1 MKTLKWTL
9 AALVTAVLASA
20 AAAQT
25 APARQGGAVASPA
38 NSVEMASLAPADAKA
53 LIETL
58 DAAGLRRDLLESK
71 FWAALGQTQAF
82 QEWRAGEKYAQMRQ
96 RIDQFL
102 RSIDMSEDQALKTY
116 LGRRSAV
123 VLLPSGDEKK
133 PDGVLLLQ
141 VAGAAPDES
150 EALARR
156 FVESV
161 GAQEVKKHRDVA
173 VWEVQKDSSVDRM
186 AFRGGVL
193 MITSAGGDALER
205 VLDAAL
211 GGPSLGAT
219 EDFKRATE
227 GLPPD
232 WGARAYAARC
242 PPRKG
247 PGAVAL
253 YPQGSGHVHFEW
265 RLVGGEADLS
275 LTRPAQ
281 LAGPGALPDTAVAA
295 VSTVFYPDAIWEKI
309 KAKAAQ
315 QGTAGEEKI
324 RRAEMFMRGWFIG
337 KTMPE
342 ITAAFGPEASLAVL
356 KGEANGAPSLVGL
369 VRISPTGKA
378 VAQAFKDGLAAK
390 AMILAA
396 LRDPNKQEGPRINV
410 REETVGSTPM
420 LVVEA
425 PGLLD
430 KVLGDWAKDI
440 ALTVAVTDRWLIV
453 GTSASGVRA
462 SIRTAT
468 GAQDG
473 ATLAAALAAEG
484 EKIPTGPVTHWGVIR
499 PAGSADIV
507 LGFAEKLA
515 GKERLEQARKLTNL
529 AELLKLVRRFSWQR
543 TDEAEVICGKA
554 DIQAVE

>member
-25 APARQGGAVASPA
+25 APA
-38 NSVEMASLAPADAKA
+38 NSIEMASLAPADAKA

-58 DAAGLRRDLLESK
+58 DATGLRQDLLKSK

-156 FVESV
+156 FVEAV

-173 VWEVQKDSSVDRM
+173 VWEVLKDGRIDRM
-186 AFRGGVL
+186 AFTGGVL
-193 MITSAGGDALER
+193 MITSAGSDALER

-232 WGARAYAARC
+232 WGARAYAAQC

-295 VSTVFYPDAIWEKI
+295 VSSVFYPDAIWEKI
-309 KAKAAQ
+309 KAKAAE
-315 QGTAGEEKI
+315 QGAAGDDKI
-324 RRAEMFMRGWFIG
+324 RRAEMFMRGWFTG

-342 ITAAFGPEASLAVL
+342 ITSAFGPEASLAVL
-356 KGEANGAPSLVGL
+356 KGEADGAPGLVGL
-369 VRISPTGKA
+369 LRISPTGMA
-378 VAQAFKDGLAAK
+378 VARAFKDGLAAK

-396 LRDPNKQEGPRINV
+396 LRDPNQQDGPRINV

-440 ALTVAVTDRWLIV
+440 ALTVAVTDQWLII

-468 GAQDG
+468 GAEAG
-473 ATLAAALAAEG
+473 ATLAASLAAEG
-484 EKIPTGPVTHWGVIR
+484 EMIPTGPVTHWGVIR

-515 GKERLEQARKLTNL
+515 GKERLDQARKLTNL
-529 AELLKLVRRFSWQR
+529 AELLKLVKRLSWQR

-554 DIQAVE
+554 DIQAME

>member
-25 APARQGGAVASPA
+25 APA
-38 NSVEMASLAPADAKA
+38 NSIEMASLAPADAKA

-58 DAAGLRRDLLESK
+58 DATGLRQDLLKSK

-96 RIDQFL
+96 RTEEFL
-102 RSIDMSEDQALKTY
+102 KSIDMSEDQALKTY

-141 VAGAAPDES
+141 VAGAAPDKS

-173 VWEVQKDSSVDRM
+173 VWEVLKDGRIDRM
-186 AFRGGVL
+186 AFTGGVL

-205 VLDAAL
+205 VLDTAL

-253 YPQGSGHVHFEW
+253 YPQGSGHVHLEW

-275 LTRPAQ
+275 LTRPAL

-295 VSTVFYPDAIWEKI
+295 VSSVFYPDAIWEKV
-309 KAKAAQ
+309 KAKAAE
-315 QGTAGEEKI
+315 QGAAGDDKI
-324 RRAEMFMRGWFIG
+324 RRAEMFMRGWFTG

-342 ITAAFGPEASLAVL
+342 ITSAFGPEASLAVL
-356 KGEANGAPSLVGL
+356 KGEADSAPGLVGL
-369 VRISPTGKA
+369 IRISPTGQA
-378 VAQAFKDGLAAK
+378 VARAFKDGLAAK

-396 LRDPNKQEGPRINV
+396 LRDPNQQDGPRLNV

-440 ALTVAVTDRWLIV
+440 ALTVAVTDQWLII

-468 GAQDG
+468 GAEAG
-473 ATLAAALAAEG
+473 ATLAASLAAEG
-484 EKIPTGPVTHWGVIR
+484 EMIPTGPVTHWGVIR
-499 PAGSADIV
+499 PAGSADII

-515 GKERLEQARKLTNL
+515 GKERLDQARKLTNL
-529 AELLKLVRRFSWQR
+529 AELLKLVKRLSWQR

-554 DIQAVE
+554 DIQAME

>member
-9 AALVTAVLASA
+9 AALVAAVLASA

-25 APARQGGAVASPA
+25 APA

-58 DAAGLRRDLLESK
+58 DAAGLRQNLLKSK

-102 RSIDMSEDQALKTY
+102 RSIDMPEDKALKTY

-123 VLLPSGDEKK
+123 VLLPSDDEKK

-141 VAGAAPDES
+141 VAGAAPAES

-161 GAQEVKKHRDVA
+161 GAKEVKKHRDVA
-173 VWEVQKDSSVDRM
+173 IWEVQKDSSVDRM

-253 YPQGSGHVHFEW
+253 YPQGSGHVHLEW
-265 RLVGGEADLS
+265 RLAGGEADLS

-295 VSTVFYPDAIWEKI
+295 ISSVFYPDAIWEKV
-309 KAKAAQ
+309 KAKAAA
-315 QGTAGEEKI
+315 QGAAGDDKI
-324 RRAEMFMRGWFIG
+324 RRAEMFVRGWFTG
-337 KTMPE
+337 KSMPE
-342 ITAAFGPEASLAVL
+342 ITSAFGPEASLAVL
-356 KGEANGAPSLVGL
+356 KGEADSAPGLVGL
-369 VRISPTGKA
+369 IRISPTGQA
-378 VAQAFKDGLAAK
+378 VARAFKDGLAAK

-396 LRDPNKQEGPRINV
+396 LRDPNQQDGPRLNV

-430 KVLGDWAKDI
+430 KVLGNWAKDV
-440 ALTVAVTDRWLIV
+440 ALTVAVTDRWLII

-462 SIRTAT
+462 SIRTASRL
-468 GAQDG
+468 GDR
-473 ATLAAALAAEG
+473 TLAASLAAEG
-484 EKIPTGPVTHWGVIR
+484 EKTPTGPVTRWGVIR
-499 PAGSADIV
+499 PAGSADVV
-507 LGFAEKLA
+507 LGFAEKLT
-515 GKERLEQARKLTNL
+515 GKERLERARKLTNL
-529 AELLKLVRRFSWQR
+529 AELLKLVKRLSWQR